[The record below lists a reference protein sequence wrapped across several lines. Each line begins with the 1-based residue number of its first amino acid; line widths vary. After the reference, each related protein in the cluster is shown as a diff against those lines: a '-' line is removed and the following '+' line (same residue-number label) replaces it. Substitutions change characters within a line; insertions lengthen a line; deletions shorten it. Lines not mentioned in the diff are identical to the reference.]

1 MRMQC
6 KSILALL
13 LAAMLLTSCGA
24 GTDTET
30 KGADAS
36 TDVNAATETETA
48 AAEETRPHH
57 NIPDTLDFEGADFH
71 VAYPEWQ
78 GYKYYFF
85 ADEANG
91 DAMNDAIFNR
101 KARVEDYLNVTI
113 TQYSPGYISEVVTE
127 AKKSITS
134 GDDVYQMV
142 LLHCISGVAEMMTGG
157 YLYNYDDLPYVDYT
171 ADWWNR
177 PMMDALRLG
186 KNTYYGVS
194 DYMIPCPYA
203 VFFNKDMIVEN
214 NFDDPYQL
222 VYEGKWTLDRFV
234 EMATAAA
241 RDLDGDGKHTE
252 ADIFG
257 VTANESSKYIC
268 LMTGAD
274 QFVTG
279 RDENGRVV
287 LDMNTDRMYAIV
299 EKLAKL
305 ADKSVYYKPSKEE
318 EEFQFPFTSGR
329 MLFRLGAISEASM
342 FREAEVTIGI
352 LPAPKFDEQQENYV
366 SLDWGGLMGVP
377 ASIQNPDLVG
387 SVMELL
393 AYESGDT
400 VIPAYYDVLLAGK
413 LARDEDSVK
422 MLDILFDTITY
433 EVGGNY
439 FGFSAG
445 FSDLFY
451 TAGRLVVNQKSTD
464 FASWYAKNEKSAN
477 KTIEDYYKALDEH
490 EG

>member
-1 MRMQC
+1 MKKLQT
-6 KSILALL
+6 SLLLFALL
-13 LAAMLLTSCGA
+13 LSYASCGQEPA
-24 GTDTET
+24 DTET
-30 KGADAS
+30 TLGN
-36 TDVNAATETETA
+36 TATESVV
-48 AAEETRPHH
+48 EEDTTPHH
-57 NIPDTLDFEGADFH
+57 KVPDTLDFEGADFH

-85 ADEANG
+85 ADEATG

-101 KARVEDYLNVTI
+101 KARVEDYLNVTL
-113 TQYSPGYISEVVTE
+113 TQYSPGYIADVVTE

-142 LLHCISGVAEMMTGG
+142 LLHCTFGVAEMMTGG

-203 VFFNKDMIVEN
+203 VFFNKDMIIEN

-234 EMATAAA
+234 EMATAAS
-241 RDLDGDGKHTE
+241 RDLDGDGKHTK
-252 ADIFG
+252 ADVFG
-257 VTANESSKYIC
+257 VTANEGSKYIC

-279 RDENGRVV
+279 RDENGRVIIN
-287 LDMNTDRMYAIV
+287 MNTERMYSIV
-299 EKLAKL
+299 EKLSKL
-305 ADKSVYYKPSKEE
+305 ASTAIYYKAPKEE
-318 EEFQFPFTSGR
+318 EEFQFPFTTGR

-342 FREAEVTIGI
+342 FREAEATIGI

-366 SLDWGGLMGVP
+366 SLDWGGLMGIP

-387 SVMELL
+387 AVMELL
-393 AYESGDT
+393 AFESGDT

-413 LARDEDSVK
+413 LARDTDTVA
-422 MLDILFDTITY
+422 MLDILFDTIAY
-433 EVGGNY
+433 EPGVFLSSMSGAISG
-439 FGFSAG
+439 
-445 FSDLFY
+445 LLY
-451 TAGRLVVNQKSTD
+451 TAPDVIMMKKSD
-464 FASWYAKNEKSAN
+464 FASTYAKEGPGAEAALAQFYEDLEKLEA
-477 KTIEDYYKALDEH
+477 
-490 EG
+490 GR

>member
-1 MRMQC
+1 MKKLQA
-6 KSILALL
+6 SLL
-13 LAAMLLTSCGA
+13 LITLLLSYTACGQ
-24 GTDTET
+24 GTTET
-30 KGADAS
+30 G
-36 TDVNAATETETA
+36 TETEALTDS
-48 AAEETRPHH
+48 AAETVTEEETKPHH
-57 NIPDTLDFEGADFH
+57 NIPDTLDFAGANFH

-101 KARVEDYLNVTI
+101 KARVEDTLNVSI
-113 TQYSPGYISEVVTE
+113 TQYSPGYIDDVVTE

-142 LLHCISGVAEMMTGG
+142 LLHCISGVADMMTGG

-186 KNTYYGVS
+186 QNTYYGVS

-214 NFDDPYQL
+214 GFDDPYQL

-234 EMATAAA
+234 EMATAVS
-241 RDLDGDGKHTE
+241 RDLDGDGKHTD

-257 VTANESSKYIC
+257 VTANEDSKYIC
-268 LMTGAD
+268 LMTGAN

-279 RDENGRVV
+279 RDGNGQVII
-287 LDMNTDRMYAIV
+287 DMNTDRMYSIV
-299 EKLAKL
+299 EKLTKL
-305 ADKSVYYKPSKEE
+305 ADKSIYYKPSKEDE
-318 EEFQFPFTSGR
+318 EAQFPFTSGR

-352 LPAPKFDEQQENYV
+352 LPAPKLDEAQENYV

-387 SVMELL
+387 AVMELL
-393 AYESGDT
+393 AFESGET

-413 LARDEDSVK
+413 LARDTDTVA
-422 MLDILFDTITY
+422 MLDILFDTIAY
-433 EVGGNY
+433 EPGV
-439 FGFSAG
+439 FLSSMSSAITE
-445 FSDLFY
+445 LLY
-451 TAGRLVVNQKSTD
+451 TPSKIVLSSKTD
-464 FASWYAKNEKSAN
+464 FASIYAKQEPSA
-477 KTIEDYYKALDEH
+477 TKALTKFYTDLDKLETG
-490 EG
+490 E